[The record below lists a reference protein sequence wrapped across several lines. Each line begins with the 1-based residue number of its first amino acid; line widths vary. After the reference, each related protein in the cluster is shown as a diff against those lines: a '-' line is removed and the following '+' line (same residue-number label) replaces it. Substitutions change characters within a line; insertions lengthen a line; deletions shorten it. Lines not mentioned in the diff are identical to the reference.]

1 MACVDSTV
9 LTGFKHT
16 PVMHG
21 QYMLSFVGAQSCDL
35 LNALLDIWLVQQKSP
50 GQRITCHALD
60 MLEGLLD
67 TVSPPQHAS
76 QPMHPLARALVE
88 PDTKIQPNTRTSDLR
103 QQLPARM
110 IHSCTACLPDLHVRN
125 LQPVKTCVSPATF
138 AHARLFRTGIA
149 AGTDGGSQV
158 YG

>member
-16 PVMHG
+16 PVMHR

-110 IHSCTACLPDLHVRN
+110 IQLYCLLAGPACP
-125 LQPVKTCVSPATF
+125 KPATCQDLCF
-138 AHARLFRTGIA
+138 TSHLCPCTVVSYRYCSG
-149 AGTDGGSQV
+149 
-158 YG
+158 Y